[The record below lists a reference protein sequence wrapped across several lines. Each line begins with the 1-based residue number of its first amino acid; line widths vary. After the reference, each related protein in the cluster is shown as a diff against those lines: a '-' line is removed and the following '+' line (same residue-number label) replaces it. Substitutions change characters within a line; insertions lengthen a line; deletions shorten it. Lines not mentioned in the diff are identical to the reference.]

1 MSHKTLLA
9 FKKHHFFA
17 LKALILIP
25 IGILLAAC
33 ESTLERTVFDGETM
47 GTTYRITLTTEE
59 PVSAGV
65 KTSLATDFD
74 KKLIYINS
82 LMSTYD
88 PLSEISRFNKLGAGQ
103 CQAISAETQAVID
116 HSRILYAKTEGAFDP
131 TVGPLVNLWGFGPE
145 RRINNPPDPELVAL
159 ASQKTG
165 FHSIKQGCEAGGLL
179 KEKALEIDF
188 SAIAKGFAVDYL
200 SYWLLEEG
208 YGNHLVEI
216 GGEIKALGQAPS
228 GKAWRVAIERPNQ
241 LERQLYQVVQLTNA
255 SMATSGDYRNFFVAD
270 GKRYSHTIDPRT
282 GYPVT
287 HQVASVTV
295 IHPEATMADGW
306 ATALNV
312 MGRES
317 GMNLAET
324 EGLAVLMLEYDG
336 DDIVPYASEAF
347 RALF

>member
-9 FKKHHFFA
+9 FKKHHFLA
-17 LKALILIP
+17 LKALMLIP
-25 IGILLAAC
+25 IGVLLAAC

-65 KTSLATDFD
+65 KTSLAAEFD

-88 PLSEISRFNKLGAGQ
+88 PLSEISRFNTTEAGQ

-116 HSRILYAKTEGAFDP
+116 HARILYAKTEGAFDP

-145 RRINNPPDPELVAL
+145 RRINSPPDPELIAL
-159 ASQKTG
+159 VSQKTG
-165 FHSIKQGCEAGGLL
+165 FHSIRQGCEAAGLL

-188 SAIAKGFAVDYL
+188 SAIAKGFSVDYL
-200 SYWLLEEG
+200 SDWLVEEG

-216 GGEIKALGQAPS
+216 GGEIKAVGQAPS
-228 GKAWRVAIERPNQ
+228 GEAWRVAIERPNQ

-317 GMNLAET
+317 GMDLAET

>member
-9 FKKHHFFA
+9 FKKRYFLT
-17 LKALILIP
+17 LKALVFIS
-25 IGILLAAC
+25 IGLLLAAC
-33 ESTLERTVFDGETM
+33 ESTHERTVFDGQTM
-47 GTTYRITLTTEE
+47 GTTYRITLTTGE
-59 PVSAGV
+59 PISAGV
-65 KTSLATDFD
+65 EASLAADFNQ
-74 KKLIYINS
+74 KLFYINS

-88 PLSEISRFNKLGAGQ
+88 PQSEISRFNKLEAGQ

-116 HSRILYAKTEGAFDP
+116 RSKVLYAKTGGAFDP
-131 TVGPLVNLWGFGPE
+131 TVGPLVNLWGFGAE
-145 RRINNPPDPELVAL
+145 RRIKNPPDPELVAV
-159 ASQKTG
+159 ASRKTG
-165 FHSIKQGCEAGGLL
+165 FRSIKQGCETGGLL

-200 SYWLLEEG
+200 SVWLVNEG
-208 YGNHLVEI
+208 YRNHLVEI
-216 GGEIKALGQAPS
+216 GGEVKALGQAPS
-228 GKAWRVAIERPNQ
+228 GEAWRVAIERPGQ
-241 LERQLYQVVQLTNA
+241 LERQLYQVVQLTNS

-317 GMNLAET
+317 GMELAEK

-336 DDIVPYASEAF
+336 DEIVPYASEAF
-347 RALF
+347 RALL

>member
-1 MSHKTLLA
+1 MSHKTFLA
-9 FKKHHFFA
+9 FEKRRFLT
-17 LKALILIP
+17 LKALALVS
-25 IGILLAAC
+25 IGLVLAAC
-33 ESTLERTVFDGETM
+33 EPTLERTVFDGQTM
-47 GTTYRITLTTEE
+47 GTTYRITLTTGES
-59 PVSAGV
+59 VSAGV
-65 KTSLATDFD
+65 EASLAAEFD

-88 PLSEISRFNKLGAGQ
+88 PLSEISRFNKLEAGQ

-116 HSRILYAKTEGAFDP
+116 RSKILYAKTEGAFDP

-145 RRINNPPDPELVAL
+145 RRISNPPDPELVVV

-165 FHSIKQGCEAGGLL
+165 FRSIKLGCEAGGLL

-200 SYWLLEEG
+200 SDWLLEEG
-208 YGNHLVEI
+208 YRNHLVEI
-216 GGEIKALGQAPS
+216 GGELKAVGQAPS
-228 GKAWRVAIERPNQ
+228 GEAWRVAIERPNQ

-295 IHPEATMADGW
+295 IHPEATMADGL

-317 GMNLAET
+317 GMDLAES

-336 DDIVPYASEAF
+336 DEIVPYASEAF